1 MRYAGSEGRCFS
13 MKSISEIAELTGISQ
28 RTLRYYDEIGL
39 LTPTATTGA
48 GYRLYDREALER
60 LQLILLFREL
70 GFPLQDIRRLLDS
83 PDLDR
88 NRAMEQQIELLTL
101 KKQHLENLIDLAR
114 GVLNTG
120 IRHLNL
126 KGFNAGQID
135 EYTARARALYDKT
148 ETYQEYHQRFLALN
162 QAERDQVDRDMEALL
177 ASFGAHLG
185 ESPESPGVQ
194 ALVERLQA
202 FLSEHFY
209 ECTPAI
215 LRSLANMCDGGGSV
229 TENLDALGGPG
240 TALLI
245 AGALR
250 CHAAD

>member
-1 MRYAGSEGRCFS
+1 

-48 GYRLYDREALER
+48 GYRLYDGEALER

-126 KGFNAGQID
+126 KGFSAGQID

-162 QAERDQVDRDMEALL
+162 QAERDQVDRDMEVLL
-177 ASFGAHLG
+177 ASFGTHLG
-185 ESPESPGVQ
+185 ESPESPEVQ

-202 FLSEHFY
+202 FLDKHFY

-240 TALLI
+240 TARLI
-245 AGALR
+245 AQALR
-250 CHAAD
+250 CYAAD

>member
-1 MRYAGSEGRCFS
+1 

-48 GYRLYDREALER
+48 GYRLYDGEALER

-229 TENLDALGGPG
+229 TENLDALGGSG

>member
-1 MRYAGSEGRCFS
+1 

-48 GYRLYDREALER
+48 GYRLYDGEALER

-148 ETYQEYHQRFLALN
+148 ETYQEYHRRFLALS
-162 QAERDQVDRDMEALL
+162 QAERDQVDRDMEALFV
-177 ASFGAHLG
+177 SFGAHLG

-240 TALLI
+240 TARLI

>member
-1 MRYAGSEGRCFS
+1 
-13 MKSISEIAELTGISQ
+13 MKSISEISGLTGISQ

-39 LTPTATTGA
+39 LTTTATTGA
-48 GYRLYDREALER
+48 GYRLYDGKALER
-60 LQLILLFREL
+60 LQLILLFREP
-70 GFPLQDIRRLLDS
+70 GFPLLDIRRLLDS

>member
-1 MRYAGSEGRCFS
+1 

-48 GYRLYDREALER
+48 GYRLYDGEALER
-60 LQLILLFREL
+60 LQLILLFREP
-70 GFPLQDIRRLLDS
+70 GFPLLDIRRLLDS

-162 QAERDQVDRDMEALL
+162 QAERDQVDRDMEALFV
-177 ASFGAHLG
+177 SFGAHLG

-194 ALVERLQA
+194 ALVGRLQA

-240 TALLI
+240 TARLI

>member
-1 MRYAGSEGRCFS
+1 

>member
-1 MRYAGSEGRCFS
+1 

-48 GYRLYDREALER
+48 GYRLYDGEALER

-194 ALVERLQA
+194 ALVDRLQA

>member
-1 MRYAGSEGRCFS
+1 

-48 GYRLYDREALER
+48 GYRLYDGEALER

-148 ETYQEYHQRFLALN
+148 ETYQEYHRRFLALN

-194 ALVERLQA
+194 ALVGRLQA
-202 FLSEHFY
+202 FLDEHFF

-240 TALLI
+240 TARLI

>member
-1 MRYAGSEGRCFS
+1 

-48 GYRLYDREALER
+48 GYRLYDGEALER

>member
-1 MRYAGSEGRCFS
+1 
-13 MKSISEIAELTGISQ
+13 MKSISEITELTGISQ

-48 GYRLYDREALER
+48 GYRLYDGEALER

-70 GFPLQDIRRLLDS
+70 CFPLQDIRRLLDS

-148 ETYQEYHQRFLALN
+148 ETSQEYHQRFLALN

>member
-1 MRYAGSEGRCFS
+1 

-48 GYRLYDREALER
+48 GYRLYDGETLER

-70 GFPLQDIRRLLDS
+70 GFPLRDIRHLLDS

-114 GVLNTG
+114 GVLSTG

-126 KGFNAGQID
+126 KGFSAGQID
-135 EYTARARALYDKT
+135 KYTARARALYDKT

-185 ESPESPGVQ
+185 ESPESPEVQ
-194 ALVERLQA
+194 ALAERLQA
-202 FLSEHFY
+202 FLDEHFY

-215 LRSLANMCDGGGSV
+215 LRILADMCDGGGSV

-240 TALLI
+240 TAQLI
-245 AGALR
+245 AEALR
-250 CHAAD
+250 CYAAD

>member
-1 MRYAGSEGRCFS
+1 

-194 ALVERLQA
+194 ALVDRLQA

>member
-1 MRYAGSEGRCFS
+1 

-48 GYRLYDREALER
+48 GYRLYDGEALER

-148 ETYQEYHQRFLALN
+148 KTYQEYHQRFLALN

>member
-1 MRYAGSEGRCFS
+1 

-48 GYRLYDREALER
+48 GYRLYDGEALER

-135 EYTARARALYDKT
+135 EYTARAQALYDKT
-148 ETYQEYHQRFLALN
+148 ETYQEYHRRFLALN
-162 QAERDQVDRDMEALL
+162 QTERDQVDRDMEALF

-194 ALVERLQA
+194 ALVGRLQA

-240 TALLI
+240 TARLI

>member
-1 MRYAGSEGRCFS
+1 

-60 LQLILLFREL
+60 LKLILLFREL